1 MVPDLT
7 IKHHFVYS
15 LTAAALVYCSEGILL
30 LFFRCVLI
38 RVLCVIQSAN
48 AEIVVAL

>member
-1 MVPDLT
+1 MVFDLT

-15 LTAAALVYCSEGILL
+15 LTAAALVYCSERILL
-30 LFFRCVLI
+30 LFFRGVLI